1 MMFAGRLFAACLFA
15 GRLLVGHLHTIFCA
29 KLNLWLIKFLRVK
42 MHLNSILNI
51 HIKVFQK

>member
-42 MHLNSILNI
+42 MHLNLILNI